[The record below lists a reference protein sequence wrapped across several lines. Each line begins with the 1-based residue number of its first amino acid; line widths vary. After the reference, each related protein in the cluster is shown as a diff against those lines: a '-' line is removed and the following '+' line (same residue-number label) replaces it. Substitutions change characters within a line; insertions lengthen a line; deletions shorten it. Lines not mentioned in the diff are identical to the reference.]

1 MLINIENATEENVLD
16 SKFTTAIENI
26 LRAFAERKHL
36 IIAQKKFFNCIMEEK
51 GGIYSMTSKN
61 FASEAL
67 AGLIEYHAIL
77 NQVSFYISVDFT
89 IHDTS
94 FRWIDLGEKYKFI
107 CGPLYFNDSS
117 QLQKTKIVCENP
129 LDSDFF
135 KIIAAFYARNEHLSR
150 CSINFNVLNGGG
162 GSTKDVF
169 ERTIQNDEIA
179 FCIVDNDKKHP
190 QAPYGG
196 TSSHF
201 LGEKIKRSGLV
212 EILDVHEVE
221 SLVPLDTIEEVLK
234 NLNLMIKKK
243 DTLDFLKKLCS
254 IDESAKFYFDHK
266 KGFNIKSALE
276 LDNTHGDF

>member
-107 CGPLYFNDSS
+107 CGPLYFNDS
-117 QLQKTKIVCENP
+117 
-129 LDSDFF
+129 
-135 KIIAAFYARNEHLSR
+135 
-150 CSINFNVLNGGG
+150 
-162 GSTKDVF
+162 
-169 ERTIQNDEIA
+169 
-179 FCIVDNDKKHP
+179 
-190 QAPYGG
+190 
-196 TSSHF
+196 
-201 LGEKIKRSGLV
+201 
-212 EILDVHEVE
+212 
-221 SLVPLDTIEEVLK
+221 
-234 NLNLMIKKK
+234 
-243 DTLDFLKKLCS
+243 
-254 IDESAKFYFDHK
+254 
-266 KGFNIKSALE
+266 
-276 LDNTHGDF
+276 